1 MSSGPHGP
9 IFIHCSYCPRHVVLS
24 MKLQGYIDHRNH
36 ILDQLQITVHF
47 LHHNSIVLVLDQ
59 SFKAKAL
66 AD

>member
-1 MSSGPHGP
+1 MYV
-9 IFIHCSYCPRHVVLS
+9 ILA

-36 ILDQLQITVHF
+36 ILSQLAITVYC
-47 LHHNSIVLVLDQ
+47 LPYNSIVLVLDQ